1 MRGGETALKR
11 TMSDDLRYPI
21 GKFKPTKTPEPAD
34 RREWLRTIEE
44 APARMRE
51 AVAGLS
57 DARLDTPY
65 REGGWTVRQ
74 VVHHVPDSHMNAY
87 VRTCLALTETE
98 PTIRPYEETAWAQ
111 LTFSRLGPIDVSLDL
126 LDALHARWLGALRGM
141 SEADYA
147 RRLIHPDNGL
157 MTMAVLIELYSWHGR
172 HHVAHITSL
181 REREGW

>member
-1 MRGGETALKR
+1 MT
-11 TMSDDLRYPI
+11 DDVRYPV
-21 GKFKPTKTPEPAD
+21 GRFKPTPSPEPAD
-34 RREWLRTIEE
+34 RRDWLRKIEE
-44 APARMRE
+44 MPAQMRE

-57 DARLDTPY
+57 DAQLDTPY
-65 REGGWTVRQ
+65 RKGGWTVRQ
-74 VVHHVPDSHMNAY
+74 VVHHVPDSHTNAY

-98 PTIRPYEETAWAQ
+98 PTIRGYDEKAWAM
-111 LTFSRLGPIDVSLDL
+111 LTFARLGPIDVSLDL
-126 LDALHARWLGALRGM
+126 LDALHTRWLGALRGM

-172 HHVAHITSL
+172 HHVAHITTL